1 MLTASLVE
9 VVGSGLPVFIF
20 EKVGKSSAV
29 VGVVDDTM
37 EMMEFMGDKRKR
49 KNDRS
54 VSRNCTSNPGLVWS
68 AID

>member
-1 MLTASLVE
+1 
-9 VVGSGLPVFIF
+9 VGPGLPVVIF
-20 EKVGKSSAV
+20 EKAGKSSAV

-49 KNDRS
+49 KNSRS
-54 VSRNCTSNPGLVWS
+54 VSTNCTSNPELVWS